1 MFYFNQDSE
10 KESCP
15 SSDGNDDE
23 EEEDDYESDEDGDD
37 YIIDDFVVQDE
48 EGDEENKS
56 QQDKKLT
63 TSQLKLV
70 KKNSLCKLNVKKMF
84 YDCFNHDI
92 SNIKSGFY
100 CHILKWNHK
109 LIWNCDFIFR

>member
-1 MFYFNQDSE
+1 MFYFKDSE

-23 EEEDDYESDEDGDD
+23 EEEDDYESDKDGDD

-48 EGDEENKS
+48 GDEENKS
-56 QQDKKLT
+56 QRDKNST

-70 KKNSLCKLNVKKMF
+70 KNNSLCKLNIKRMF
-84 YDCFNHDI
+84 YDCSNHDI
-92 SNIKSGFY
+92 SNVKSPFY
-100 CHILKWNHK
+100 YHILKWDHK
-109 LIWNCDFIFR
+109 LIRNCGFIFR